1 MFFYKEYTFTSA
13 YAKEELLQR
22 VKQMRKSSDKRI
34 WQFDGTVHK
43 DTFTIS
49 PIFFAGYE
57 YRFRPELYGSI
68 VTGSTRESKLFLQL
82 RISSAFKILLYV
94 MLILNALI
102 WLYIVYDRKNIPVEF
117 FDWRVLYPMGGLI
130 FLIML
135 LVDFYQNG
143 NRAVNILIDKLKLQ
157 NV

>member
-13 YAKEELLQR
+13 YAKEELLQQ

-34 WQFDGTVHK
+34 WQFDGTIQK

-49 PIFFAGYE
+49 PIFYSGHE
-57 YRFRPELYGSI
+57 YRQRPELYGTI
-68 VTGSTRESKLFLQL
+68 VQGPAACTLFLQV

-94 MLILNALI
+94 MLILNSLI
-102 WLYIVYDRKNIPVEF
+102 WLYIVYDRKNIPLEF
-117 FDWRVLYPMGGLI
+117 FDWRILYPMGGLI

-135 LVDFYQNG
+135 LVDFYQSG